1 MKSSPAK
8 WTATSSAFRILK
20 KFDEWWKKT
29 ERTEL
34 TCEAV
39 RQGVQRR
46 WPQGSIR
53 MSLLFSAQILH
64 NCSRKTIQIHMTKL
78 IDEKWKLS
86 RCIISTLLAVW
97 RHVWISSVQKF
108 LSQQS
113 DNLTT
118 PQSHDATI
126 SPGRC
131 CPSHST
137 ARTAPVSPSRDPQ
150 ESPAHIRMCFYKG
163 CSCITRLQYECD
175 SMYLQFSVVDC
186 NIEMMI

>member
-1 MKSSPAK
+1 MAK
-8 WTATSSAFRILK
+8 PI
-20 KFDEWWKKT
+20 
-29 ERTEL
+29 
-34 TCEAV
+34 
-39 RQGVQRR
+39 
-46 WPQGSIR
+46 
-53 MSLLFSAQILH
+53 
-64 NCSRKTIQIHMTKL
+64 N
-78 IDEKWKLS
+78 EKWKLS
-86 RCIISTLLAVW
+86 RCIISTLLTVW

-163 CSCITRLQYECD
+163 CSCIAITFCSFQWSTVTLKWWYNDLNCPGKVRVDTPSIGIEVAEKIVWVSLTLWYFYWPTDFEAWFRNLQSLPVAIQKSLAQGLVLKCEV
-175 SMYLQFSVVDC
+175 SKHLPMSF
-186 NIEMMI
+186 